1 MKVIVQDMPH
11 FALEA
16 FIQFPENLARTARFL
31 GMMAKAEIHKLL
43 KHFMGHPAVCHDPFT
58 NSPAQLVGLLSQW
71 CIGGVQ
77 NPLPRKIREHFEGQS
92 KLSTNQV
99 ERGIRIARQKLTLL
113 RLHILEQ
120 ITMHHLKRRM
130 PVDLSDS
137 RQRHAIEMANVID
150 RNRRSLRRFLSRYLA
165 GERDWLIRHPA
176 TQQWFRR
183 HPRINPAIWLSGI
196 SLTAET
202 PPHGSVQ
209 IKLETEPLEALRL
222 GTYVG
227 SCLSVGG
234 LCDYSAAAVVL
245 DINKQVLY
253 AVDSNGIILARQ
265 LVAISDADTLV
276 PFYVYPLR
284 TSESLKELFRE
295 YDLRL
300 AESLGIPLADSKS
313 DYDIA
318 PVLSQ
323 QFWDDGVW
331 APKGDSASVN
341 SVSKQYS
348 RRSGTR

>member
-1 MKVIVQDMPH
+1 
-11 FALEA
+11 
-16 FIQFPENLARTARFL
+16 
-31 GMMAKAEIHKLL
+31 
-43 KHFMGHPAVCHDPFT
+43 
-58 NSPAQLVGLLSQW
+58 
-71 CIGGVQ
+71 
-77 NPLPRKIREHFEGQS
+77 
-92 KLSTNQV
+92 
-99 ERGIRIARQKLTLL
+99 
-113 RLHILEQ
+113 
-120 ITMHHLKRRM
+120 
-130 PVDLSDS
+130 
-137 RQRHAIEMANVID
+137 MANVID

-253 AVDSNGIILARQ
+253 AVESNGIILARQ

>member
-1 MKVIVQDMPH
+1 
-11 FALEA
+11 
-16 FIQFPENLARTARFL
+16 
-31 GMMAKAEIHKLL
+31 MAKAAIHRLL
-43 KHFMGHPAVCHDPFT
+43 KQFMGHPAVCHDPFT
-58 NSPAQLVGLLSQW
+58 SSPAQLVRLLSRW
-71 CIGGVQ
+71 CIRGVQ
-77 NPLPRKIREHFEGQS
+77 NPLPRKIREHFEG
-92 KLSTNQV
+92 KRNLSENQV
-99 ERGIRIARQKLTLL
+99 ERGMRIGRQKLTLL
-113 RLHILEQ
+113 RLQILEQ

-130 PVDLSDS
+130 PVDLSDP

-150 RNRRSLRRFLSRYLA
+150 RNRRGLRRFLSRYLA

-202 PPHGSVQ
+202 PSHGAVH
-209 IKLETEPLEALRL
+209 IKLETDPLEALRL

-245 DINKQVLY
+245 DVNKQVFY
-253 AVDSNGIILARQ
+253 AVNPKGTVLARQ

-276 PFYVYPLR
+276 SFNVYPLR
-284 TSESLKELFRE
+284 ANESLKELFRE

-300 AESLGIPLADSKS
+300 AESLGIPLADSES

-331 APKGDSASVN
+331 EPKRHRISVN
-341 SVSKQYS
+341 TALI
-348 RRSGTR
+348 RSLREI